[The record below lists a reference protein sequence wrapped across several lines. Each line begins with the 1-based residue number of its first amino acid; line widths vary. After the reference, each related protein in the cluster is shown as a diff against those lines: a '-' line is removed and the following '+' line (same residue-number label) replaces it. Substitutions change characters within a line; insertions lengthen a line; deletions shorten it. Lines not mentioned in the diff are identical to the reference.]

1 MKRWLAATTG
11 LALTGGA
18 LEAQTPPPSNSGYL
32 VIRVKIANTEGGTAP
47 SSPFP
52 GGSSF
57 PGAPG
62 GGPMPPGRPG
72 APGGGSP
79 MFPGG
84 PGGPGGQFP
93 GGQFPGGP
101 GGSSG
106 GPPGGFAG
114 SGFPQSGGTSSPTVA
129 ADERSVFALIPV
141 KSVYQAGV
149 YPRATSTD
157 NPRHVWAKHEF
168 GKSLLFDDGS
178 NIQVYSI
185 PGTVEQDIK
194 KKYTAWTKDRKPD
207 VLLELIGYALST
219 DYVELAITY
228 SNELEKLVE
237 AQKITVPRILKFAEA
252 YRELKLKFE
261 EVTATPT
268 EAEEWRKRL
277 KASAIAED
285 KHYALIHW
293 GEQAVS
299 AETVNRRLAEL
310 ERNFRAFYL
319 WHAVQGKTLKF
330 PDKRLVVVLA
340 NRPTDVD
347 ELRPK
352 LDGMP
357 VVSDAFYS
365 PAHNLVVLSPMRL
378 DEAGKSFAELAK
390 AKYQD
395 GWNRDE
401 LLKGKAPVVK
411 GGNFADLYRTMTYAL
426 VDRALE
432 DEAAHAAISRE
443 GSRQLYSALGILPQ
457 HVVLPKWI
465 ENGVGNLLHK
475 PKDVGVVKVAGGKN
489 GMAVGLWAGYGSPN
503 YVLLREW
510 KEMWTRKEL
519 AAPPKDLLLNVL
531 TDHYFDAVRTGIDPD
546 PAPVAMAPAGSGGFA
561 PPPGGNSPPGGG
573 EMSQPNSSKLD
584 SQAPQRPQPPG
595 FPGGPG
601 APGGGRPFP
610 GGGPGLP
617 FPGGGPGGP
626 GMPFPGGGGTG
637 VIESGSDKGA
647 VRTKLELKAQVTS
660 WALVYFLAKTNTP
673 GLHKFFAKLNDLPR
687 DMRIDRK
694 VIVDLFAREFNLMNP
709 ELTAIDEV
717 AFKEFAERWITYMNG
732 VQPSWYSMALTATS
746 ADSLGSGG
754 AGGAGLPPRGPGAPG
769 GGGSSGGGDN

>member
-1 MKRWLAATTG
+1 MKHWLAATTG
-11 LALTGGA
+11 LALTGGF

-32 VIRVKIANTEGGTAP
+32 VIRVKIANTEGGSAP

-52 GGSSF
+52 GGGPPGF
-57 PGAPG
+57 PGGPGGGFPGGPG
-62 GGPMPPGRPG
+62 GGPPG
-72 APGGGSP
+72 
-79 MFPGG
+79 FPGG
-84 PGGPGGQFP
+84 PGGPGGGPPGFP
-93 GGQFPGGP
+93 GGPGGP

-114 SGFPQSGGTSSPTVA
+114 SGFPSGGASSPAIA

-141 KSVYQAGV
+141 KSVYQSGV
-149 YPRATSTD
+149 YPRNISPD
-157 NPRHVWAKHEF
+157 NPKHIWAKHDY

-207 VLLELIGYALST
+207 VLLELISYALST
-219 DYVELAITY
+219 DYVELATTY

-237 AQKITVPRILKFAEA
+237 AQKTAAPRIMKFAEA

-261 EVTATPT
+261 EVVATPP

-293 GEQAVS
+293 GEQAIS
-299 AETVNRRLAEL
+299 ADTVNRRLAEL

-330 PDKRLVVVLA
+330 PDKRLVVVIA

-378 DEAGKSFAELAK
+378 DEAGKSFSELAK

-432 DEAAHAAISRE
+432 DEAAHAAITRE
-443 GSRQLYSALGILPQ
+443 GSRQLFSALGILPQ

-519 AAPPKDLLLNVL
+519 AAPAKDLLLNVL

-546 PAPVAMAPAGSGGFA
+546 PAPVAIGPAGNGGFA
-561 PPPGGNSPPGGG
+561 PPPGGNAPPGGG
-573 EMSQPNSSKLD
+573 EMSLPSDKGSKLD
-584 SQAPQRPQPPG
+584 SQSPQRPQPPG

-610 GGGPGLP
+610 GGGPS
-617 FPGGGPGGP
+617 GP

-647 VRTKLELKAQVTS
+647 IRTKLEIKAQVTS

-694 VIVDLFAREFNLMNP
+694 VVVDLFAREFNLMNA
-709 ELTAIDEV
+709 ELTAIDDV
-717 AFKEFAERWITYMNG
+717 AFNEFAERWITYMNG
-732 VQPSWYSMALTATS
+732 VQPSWHSMALTTTS
-746 ADSLGSGG
+746 ADSLGQGG
-754 AGGAGLPPRGPGAPG
+754 AGGAGLPPRGPGGPG
-769 GGGSSGGGDN
+769 GAGGSSGGGDK

>member
-11 LALTGGA
+11 LALTGGF
-18 LEAQTPPPSNSGYL
+18 LQAQTPPPSNSGYL
-32 VIRVKIANTEGGTAP
+32 VIRVKIANTEGGIVPA
-47 SSPFP
+47 SPFP

-57 PGAPG
+57 PGG
-62 GGPMPPGRPG
+62 
-72 APGGGSP
+72 PGGGSP

-84 PGGPGGQFP
+84 PGGGSPMFPGSPGGP
-93 GGQFPGGP
+93 GGRPPGGPGGMFPGGP

-106 GPPGGFAG
+106 GPPGGFSG
-114 SGFPQSGGTSSPTVA
+114 SGFPQSGGQSAPTVA

-141 KSVYQAGV
+141 KSVAMGAV
-149 YPRATSTD
+149 YPRNTSPD
-157 NPRHVWAKHEF
+157 NPRHMWAKHEY
-168 GKSLLFDDGS
+168 GKSLLFDDGT
-178 NIQVYSI
+178 NIQVYAI

-207 VLLELIGYALST
+207 VLLELISYALST

-228 SNELEKLVE
+228 SNELEKLVV
-237 AQKITVPRILKFAEA
+237 AQKTTASRIMNFVEA

-261 EVTATPT
+261 EVAPTPP

-310 ERNFRAFYL
+310 DRNFRAFYL

-378 DEAGKSFAELAK
+378 DEAGKSFSELAK

-411 GGNFADLYRTMTYAL
+411 GGKFDDLYRTMTYAL

-432 DEAAHAAISRE
+432 DEAAHAAITRE

-457 HVVLPKWI
+457 HVILPKWI
-465 ENGVGNLLHK
+465 ENGVGNLLFK

-531 TDHYFDAVRTGIDPD
+531 MDHYFDAIRTGVDPD
-546 PAPVAMAPAGSGGFA
+546 PAPVALAPVGNGGFA

-573 EMSQPNSSKLD
+573 EMSLPNSSKLD

-601 APGGGRPFP
+601 GNRPLPGGGQGYPTGP
-610 GGGPGLP
+610 GGSGLP
-617 FPGGGPGGP
+617 FPG
-626 GMPFPGGGGTG
+626 GGGGTG

-647 VRTKLELKAQVTS
+647 IRTKLETKAQVTS

-694 VIVDLFAREFNLMNP
+694 VVIELFAREFNLMNP
-709 ELTAIDEV
+709 ELTAINEV
-717 AFKEFAERWITYMNG
+717 AFKEFAELWVNYMNG
-732 VQPSWYSMALTATS
+732 VQASWYSMALTATS
-746 ADSLGSGG
+746 ADSLGQGG
-754 AGGAGLPPRGPGAPG
+754 AGGAGLPPRGPSVPG